1 MKSSLHIMKSPLQEY
16 EAATRQMAWISL
28 ALFVFGVIVY
38 VMWFGIG
45 ALIAVIGFAGLV
57 WCFMRR

>member
-1 MKSSLHIMKSPLQEY
+1 MKSPLQEY
-16 EAATRQMAWISL
+16 EGATRQMMWISL
-28 ALFVFGVIVY
+28 ALLAIGIIVY
-38 VMWFGIG
+38 AMWSGVG

>member
-1 MKSSLHIMKSPLQEY
+1 MKSPLQEY
-16 EAATRQMAWISL
+16 EAVTRQMMWISL
-28 ALFVFGVIVY
+28 ALFVIGIVIY
-38 VMWFGIG
+38 AMWFGAG